1 MKDKIIKFI
10 PILGII
16 TGSYVMGTMVRINLD
31 KAVQEKKNKNIV
43 SK

>member
-1 MKDKIIKFI
+1 MKDKIYKLI

-31 KAVQEKKNKNIV
+31 KAIQEKKNNNI